1 MVVPVALNLIITP
14 VVITATVV
22 AVVISM
28 LVCLHD
34 VMLIRAPIVRSI
46 LSAREDRGQCGD
58 RKSR

>member
-28 LVCLHD
+28 LVCLHN

-46 LSAREDRGQCGD
+46 LSAREDRGQSGD
-58 RKSR
+58 RKCR